1 MAGTGRIY
9 LDHLA
14 VGTQCWADG
23 YPVLVD
29 ALGGRWAG
37 GNDQGEFA
45 PCQLA
50 YRDGM
55 QLEIIS
61 PGSDGWSGFMR
72 RFLDHDGPGPHH
84 ITFHVPSLEATTRDL
99 ATLGLSAFGGRDTP
113 PRREAFLHPKEAGLG
128 TLIQIA
134 ESAGQSDEPGLPTP
148 DGFPGDPPAPA
159 SIAWIGLS
167 AESVDFAT
175 ALFRDA
181 LGGAVAETGAGWR
194 LFSWGPHR
202 RLLVRQSPVEP
213 VAPPLWAIPTGV
225 AHLAIGP
232 ADCSPAAASPAR
244 PGPARPGP
252 ARPLDYDPRLGLWVW
267 SVGG

>member
-1 MAGTGRIY
+1 VAGTGRIY

-29 ALGGRWAG
+29 ALGGRWAMG
-37 GNDQGEFA
+37 DDAGEFA

-55 QLEIIS
+55 HLEIIS

-72 RFLDHDGPGPHH
+72 RFLDGSGPGPHH
-84 ITFHVPSLEATTRDL
+84 LTFHVPSLDAARDEL
-99 ATLGLSAFGGRDTP
+99 AALGLSTFGGRDTP
-113 PRREAFLHPKEAGLG
+113 SWRESFLHPKEAGLG
-128 TLIQIA
+128 TLIQLA
-134 ESAGQSDEPGLPTP
+134 ESDDDPSGPDQPAP
-148 DGFPGDPPAPA
+148 DGFPGNPPEPA

-181 LGGAVAETGAGWR
+181 LGGAVAESGAGWR
-194 LFSWGPHR
+194 LFSWGPQR

-213 VAPPLWAIPTGV
+213 GAPPLWAVPTGV
-225 AHLAIGP
+225 AHLAVG
-232 ADCSPAAASPAR
+232 AAELSPDRLAV
-244 PGPARPGP
+244 
-252 ARPLDYDPRLGLWVW
+252 ARPLDYDPRLGLPVF